1 MEFRKARL
9 AALLAA
15 AVIAGC
21 STTTPTRTTVYEQP
35 SAPKVGIA
43 PAALTAARTQ
53 LATMTTE
60 ARIGATLQWAE
71 TYLDQQRAADAGGR
85 GIARTSAGGF
95 GFALVH

>member
-35 SAPKVGIA
+35 SATKVGAA
-43 PAALTAARTQ
+43 PTALSAARSQ
-53 LATMTTE
+53 LATMKTD
-60 ARIGATLQWAE
+60 ARIGAALQWAE
-71 TYLDQQRAADAGGR
+71 HYLDQQRPGDAPFEGPQNR
-85 GIARTSAGGF
+85 KPPA
-95 GFALVH
+95 